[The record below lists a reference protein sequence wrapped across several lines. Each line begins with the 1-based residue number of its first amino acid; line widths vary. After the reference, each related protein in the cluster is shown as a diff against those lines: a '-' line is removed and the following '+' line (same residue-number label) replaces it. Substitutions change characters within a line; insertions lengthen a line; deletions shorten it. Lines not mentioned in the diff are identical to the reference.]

1 MITERLLNQIEQGRS
16 GKNHGYTTGSEKL
29 DLYTDGN
36 IKSNFVVLFSN
47 SGSGKSSLAL
57 YSFVYKPLMESLEN
71 DNFKT
76 VFFSLEMTAEQIMA
90 KLLSIYL
97 YETFHVQLSIR
108 ELLSR
113 KKNYILSDK
122 DFELVKSSIEWMK
135 LVETKLIIY
144 DKSLNA
150 SKMYSILMS
159 ILEKLGT
166 FEECE
171 TRKIYTPKNP
181 DLIFNVL
188 IDHISLLRPDKGR
201 TLKQEIDIATA
212 YLITLRNMCKI
223 SPIIVQQANR
233 EQGGMERRKQG
244 MINMTLNDTRD
255 SGDPVQA
262 AEVVISIFNPHRER
276 LNSYRGYD
284 ISKLQSNFRSITI
297 LKSRYG
303 EADLE
308 IGFNFFGNVGIWKE
322 LPLPSEIYDYNK
334 YTQLDNVE
342 EKDNDNIIQK
352 SKFIL

>member
-1 MITERLLNQIEQGRS
+1 MITERLLNQIKQGRS

-29 DLYTDGN
+29 DMYTDGN
-36 IKSNFVVLFSN
+36 VKSNFIVLFSN
-47 SGSGKSSLAL
+47 SGSGKTSLAL
-57 YSFVYKPLMESLEN
+57 YSFVYKPLMESLDK
-71 DNFKT
+71 DNFKI
-76 VFFSLEMTAEQIMA
+76 VYFSLEMTAEQVLA
-90 KLLSIYL
+90 KLLSIYI

-113 KKNYILSDK
+113 KKNYTLSDEN
-122 DFELVKSSIEWMK
+122 FK
-135 LVETKLIIY
+135 LVEDSIAWMKRVESKLIIY
-144 DKSLNA
+144 DKTLNA
-150 SKMYSILMS
+150 SKMYSILMG

-171 TRKIYTPKNP
+171 TRKIYTPSNP

-223 SPIIVQQANR
+223 SPIIIQQANR

-262 AEVVISIFNPHRER
+262 AEVVISIFNPHKER

-303 EADLE
+303 ESDLE
-308 IGFNFFGNVGIWKE
+308 IGFNFFGNIGLWKE
-322 LPLPSEIYDYNK
+322 LPLPSEIYNYDK
-334 YTQLDNVE
+334 YTNPDWEDIN
-342 EKDNDNIIQK
+342 KNINQTTN
-352 SKFIL
+352 FIL